1 MQGRV
6 TFSICLGLWMLAVPA
21 VRPALSAPAGEE
33 TGLRL
38 LTESE
43 YRNSIRDIFGP
54 DILVQGRFDAGR
66 RVGGLLAASSTVL
79 SVTPAGLESFSKM
92 ADSIASQVA
101 DQKHRE
107 KLVGCTPKDAKA
119 ADDACAN
126 AFLAQYGR
134 LLFRRPLTS
143 DELKSRVKLAGDLAK
158 SNQDF
163 YAGLSDS
170 LATLLYSPTF
180 LFRHEIAVPAGG
192 KTYTLDSYSRA
203 ARLSF
208 MLWDTTPDADLLKA
222 AESGRLNTAAG
233 VAEQVDRL
241 MSSPRLE
248 TGMRAFF
255 ADMLQLD
262 TFSNTTKDSIIYPK
276 YNAQIAAAAQEE
288 TLRTVMDL
296 GLRSND
302 DIRNL
307 MTTQKTYI
315 SRVLASIYDVPFNF
329 DDEWMPYEFPQ
340 SAGRSGIVTQVSML
354 SMFSHPGR
362 SSPTERGVAI
372 MDIFLCEPTPLP
384 PANVDFSIVN
394 NTNGPLKTVRERLL
408 AHATTPTCASCHT
421 HSDPI
426 GLSLEH
432 FDSTG
437 AHRLRENGQLID
449 VSGTIQGKT
458 FLGAQGLGRYL
469 HDNPKFPACLARKLY
484 SYGVGANSEDVDP
497 AVYKT
502 AYKAFVDGGYRLRDL
517 AEVDGHQPQLF
528 RHRSP
533 FRRRH
538 QNGHEYCQVART

>member
-1 MQGRV
+1 MQAKALL
-6 TFSICLGLWMLAVPA
+6 ICLSVWALAVPA
-21 VRPALSAPAGEE
+21 AQPVLAASAGEE
-33 TGLRL
+33 AGLRL

-43 YRNSIRDIFGP
+43 YRNSIRDIFGA
-54 DILVQGRFDAGR
+54 DILVQGRFDPAR
-66 RVGGLLAASSTVL
+66 RAGGLLAASSTVL

-92 ADSIASQVA
+92 ADSIAAQVV

-107 KLVGCTPKDAKA
+107 KLIGCAPKEANT
-119 ADDACAN
+119 ADDTCAS
-126 AFLAQYGR
+126 AFLDRYGR
-134 LLFRRPLTS
+134 LLFRRPLTT

-158 SNQDF
+158 SGHDF
-163 YAGLSDS
+163 YVGLSDG
-170 LATLLYSPTF
+170 LATLLYSPDF
-180 LFRHEIAVPAGG
+180 LFRHEIAVPAAGG
-192 KTYTLDSYSRA
+192 KAYTLDSYSRA

-233 VAEQVDRL
+233 IAEQVDRL

-262 TFSNTTKDSIIYPK
+262 TFGNTTKDSIIYPK

-296 GLRSND
+296 GLKSND

-315 SRVLASIYDVPFNF
+315 NRVLASIYDVPFDF
-329 DDEWMPYEFPQ
+329 HGEWMPHQFPEA
-340 SAGRSGIVTQVSML
+340 AGRSGLVTQVSTL

-408 AHATTPTCASCHT
+408 AHATTPTCASCHN

-426 GLSLEH
+426 GLTLEH

-437 AHRLRENGQLID
+437 AHRLYENGALID

-458 FLGAQGLGRYL
+458 FMGGQGLGRYL

-484 SYGVGANSEDVDP
+484 SYGVGANSEDVNP
-497 AVYKT
+497 SVYKT
-502 AYKAFVDGGYRLRDL
+502 AYKAFVDGGYRLRTL
-517 AEVDGHQPQLF
+517 LKAMVT
-528 RHRSP
+528 SP
-533 FRRRH
+533 NYFDAAPPSAADTKTAM
-538 QNGHEYCQVART
+538 NTAK

>member
-1 MQGRV
+1 VQARA
-6 TFSICLGLWMLAVPA
+6 TFAICLSLWIFAVPA
-21 VRPALSAPAGEE
+21 VGWAAPAGQEA
-33 TGLRL
+33 GLRL

-43 YRNSIRDIFGP
+43 YRNSIRDIFGS

-66 RVGGLLAASSTVL
+66 RVGGLLAASSSVL

-92 ADSIASQVA
+92 ADSIAAQVV

-107 KLVGCTPKDAKA
+107 KLVGCVPKDAKA
-119 ADDACAN
+119 ADDACASTV
-126 AFLAQYGR
+126 LARYGL
-134 LLFRRPLTS
+134 LLFRRPLTGE
-143 DELKSRVKLAGDLAK
+143 ELKSRVKLAGELAK
-158 SNQDF
+158 SSQDF

-192 KTYTLDSYSRA
+192 KTTTLDGYSRA

-208 MLWDTTPDADLLKA
+208 MLWDTTPDDELLKA
-222 AESGRLNTAAG
+222 AESGRLNTAVG
-233 VAEQVDRL
+233 VGEEVDRL
-241 MSSPRLE
+241 MNSPRLE

-262 TFSNTTKDSIIYPK
+262 TFNNTTKDSIIYPK

-315 SRVLASIYDVPFNF
+315 SRVLASIYDVPYNF
-329 DDEWMPYEFPQ
+329 HDEWMAHEFPQ
-340 SAGRSGIVTQVSML
+340 SAGRSGILTQISTL

-362 SSPTERGVAI
+362 SSPTERGVAL

-394 NTNGPLKTVRERLL
+394 DTNGPLKTVRERLL
-408 AHATTPTCASCHT
+408 AHATTPTCASCHN

-426 GLSLEH
+426 GLTLEH

-437 AHRLRENGQLID
+437 AHRLYENGQLID

-458 FLGAQGLGRYL
+458 FTGAQGLGRYL

-484 SYGVGANSEDVDP
+484 AYGVGANSEDVNP
-497 AVYKT
+497 ATYKA
-502 AYKAFVDGGYRLRDL
+502 AYKAFVEDGYRLRTL
-517 AEVDGHQPQLF
+517 LKSMVT
-528 RHRSP
+528 SP
-533 FRRRH
+533 DYFDTASPPAAGTKTAM
-538 QNGHEYCQVART
+538 NK

>member
-1 MQGRV
+1 MQAKAAFAVCFGV
-6 TFSICLGLWMLAVPA
+6 WMLAGA
-21 VRPALSAPAGEE
+21 AQQPALAAPVGQEA
-33 TGLRL
+33 GLRL

-43 YRNSIRDIFGP
+43 YRNSIRDIFGA
-54 DILVQGRFDAGR
+54 DILVQGRFDPGR
-66 RVGGLLAASSTVL
+66 RTGGLLAASSTIL

-92 ADSIASQVA
+92 ADSIASQVV

-119 ADDACAN
+119 ADDACAG
-126 AFLAQYGR
+126 AFLERYGR
-134 LLFRRPLTS
+134 LLFRRPLTAN
-143 DELKSRVKLAGDLAK
+143 ELKSRVKLAGDLAK
-158 SNQDF
+158 SGHDF

-170 LATLLYSPTF
+170 LATLLYSPDF
-180 LFRHEIAVPAGG
+180 LFRHEIAVPAAGG
-192 KTYTLDSYSRA
+192 KAYALDGYGRA

-222 AESGRLNTAAG
+222 AESGRLNTATG
-233 VAEQVDRL
+233 IAEQVNRL
-241 MSSPRLE
+241 MASPRLE

-262 TFSNTTKDSIIYPK
+262 TFGNTTKDSIIYPK

-288 TLRTVMDL
+288 TLRTVMDV

-302 DIRNL
+302 DIRNV

-315 SRVLASIYDVPFNF
+315 SRVLASIYDVPYNF
-329 DDEWMPYEFPQ
+329 HDEWMPYEFPQ
-340 SAGRSGIVTQVSML
+340 DSGRSGIVTQVSTL

-394 NTNGPLKTVRERLL
+394 NTSGPLKTVRERLL
-408 AHATTPTCASCHT
+408 AHATTPTCASCHN

-426 GLSLEH
+426 GLTLEH

-437 AHRLRENGQLID
+437 AHRLYENGKLID

-458 FLGAQGLGRYL
+458 FTGGQGLGRYL
-469 HDNPKFPACLARKLY
+469 HDNPKFPACIARKLY
-484 SYGVGANSEDVDP
+484 AYGIGANSEEVD
-497 AVYKT
+497 ASAFKT
-502 AYKAFVDGGYRLRDL
+502 AYKAFVDSGYRLRTL
-517 AEVDGHQPQLF
+517 LKAMVT
-528 RHRSP
+528 SP
-533 FRRRH
+533 DYFDVVPPSAADTKTAM
-538 QNGHEYCQVART
+538 NTAK

>member
-1 MQGRV
+1 MQGKAA
-6 TFSICLGLWMLAVPA
+6 FSVCFGLWLLAVPA
-21 VRPALSAPAGEE
+21 VQPALSAPAGEE

-43 YRNSIRDIFGP
+43 YRNSIRDIFGS

-92 ADSIASQVA
+92 ADSIASQAV
-101 DQKHRE
+101 DPKHRE
-107 KLVGCTPKDAKA
+107 TLVGCVPKDAKA
-119 ADDACAN
+119 ADDACAG
-126 AFLAQYGR
+126 AFLARYGR
-134 LLFRRPLTS
+134 LLFRRPLTA
-143 DELKSRVKLAGDLAK
+143 DELKSRVKLAGELAK
-158 SNQDF
+158 SSQDF
-163 YAGLSDS
+163 YTGLSDS

-192 KTYTLDSYSRA
+192 KAYTLDGYSRA
-203 ARLSF
+203 TRLSF
-208 MLWDTTPDADLLKA
+208 LLWDTTPDANLLKA

-233 VAEQVDRL
+233 VAEEVDRL
-241 MSSPRLE
+241 MNSPRLE

-315 SRVLASIYDVPFNF
+315 SRVLASIYDVPYNF
-329 DDEWMPYEFPQ
+329 HDEWMAYEFPQ
-340 SAGRSGIVTQVSML
+340 SAGRSGIITQVSTL

-362 SSPTERGVAI
+362 SSPTERGVAL

-394 NTNGPLKTVRERLL
+394 DTNGPLKTVRERLL
-408 AHATTPTCASCHT
+408 AHATTPTCASCHN

-426 GLSLEH
+426 GLTLEH

-437 AHRLRENGQLID
+437 AHRLQENGQLID

-484 SYGVGANSEDVDP
+484 SYGAGANSEDVDP
-497 AVYKT
+497 AAYKA
-502 AYKAFVDGGYRLRDL
+502 AYKAFVDGGYRLRTL
-517 AEVDGHQPQLF
+517 LKSMVT
-528 RHRSP
+528 SP
-533 FRRRH
+533 DYFDTVPPSAGTKTAM
-538 QNGHEYCQVART
+538 NK

>member
-1 MQGRV
+1 
-6 TFSICLGLWMLAVPA
+6 
-21 VRPALSAPAGEE
+21 
-33 TGLRL
+33 
-38 LTESE
+38 
-43 YRNSIRDIFGP
+43 
-54 DILVQGRFDAGR
+54 
-66 RVGGLLAASSTVL
+66 
-79 SVTPAGLESFSKM
+79 
-92 ADSIASQVA
+92 
-101 DQKHRE
+101 
-107 KLVGCTPKDAKA
+107 
-119 ADDACAN
+119 
-126 AFLAQYGR
+126 
-134 LLFRRPLTS
+134 
-143 DELKSRVKLAGDLAK
+143 
-158 SNQDF
+158 
-163 YAGLSDS
+163 
-170 LATLLYSPTF
+170 
-180 LFRHEIAVPAGG
+180 VPAGG
-192 KTYTLDSYSRA
+192 KNYTLDSYSRA

-222 AESGRLNTAAG
+222 AETGRLNTAAG

-302 DIRNL
+302 DIRNV

-315 SRVLASIYDVPFNF
+315 SRVLASIYDVPYNF
-329 DDEWMPYEFPQ
+329 HDEWMPYEFPQ
-340 SAGRSGIVTQVSML
+340 SAGRSGIVTQISTL

-394 NTNGPLKTVRERLL
+394 NTSGPLKTVRERLM

-426 GLSLEH
+426 GLTLEH

-437 AHRLRENGQLID
+437 AHRLYENGQLID

-458 FLGAQGLGRYL
+458 FQGAQGLGRYL

-484 SYGVGANSEDVDP
+484 SYGAGANSEDVNP
-497 AVYKT
+497 ATYKA
-502 AYKAFVDGGYRLRDL
+502 AYKAFVDGGYRLRTLLKSMVTGPGYFDTVPPS
-517 AEVDGHQPQLF
+517 AADTKTAM
-528 RHRSP
+528 
-533 FRRRH
+533 
-538 QNGHEYCQVART
+538 NIAK

>member
-1 MQGRV
+1 MDIGCPGSRRGCGPRV
-6 TFSICLGLWMLAVPA
+6 REV
-21 VRPALSAPAGEE
+21 
-33 TGLRL
+33 GLRL

-43 YRNSIRDIFGP
+43 YRNSIRDIFGA

-79 SVTPAGLESFSKM
+79 SSVTPAGLESFSKM
-92 ADSIASQVA
+92 ADSIASQVV

-107 KLVGCTPKDAKA
+107 KLVGCAPKDAKA

-126 AFLAQYGR
+126 VFLARYGR
-134 LLFRRPLTS
+134 LLFRRPLTD
-143 DELKSRVKLAGDLAK
+143 DELKSRVKLAGELAK

-180 LFRHEIAVPAGG
+180 LFRHEIAVPGG
-192 KTYTLDSYSRA
+192 KEYTLDSYSRA
-203 ARLSF
+203 TRLSF
-208 MLWDTTPDADLLKA
+208 MLWDTTPDADLLQA
-222 AESGRLNTAAG
+222 AESVGRLNTAAG

-241 MSSPRLE
+241 MASPRLE
-248 TGMRAFF
+248 TGMRAFY

-288 TLRTVMDL
+288 TLRTVMDV
-296 GLRSND
+296 GLKSND

-315 SRVLASIYDVPFNF
+315 SRVLASIYDVPYNF
-329 DDEWMPYEFPQ
+329 HDEWMAYEFPQ
-340 SAGRSGIVTQVSML
+340 SAGRSGIVTQISTL

-362 SSPTERGVAI
+362 SSPTERGVAL

-408 AHATTPTCASCHT
+408 AHATTPTCASCHN

-426 GLSLEH
+426 GLTLEH
-432 FDSTG
+432 FRTASW
-437 AHRLRENGQLID
+437 API
-449 VSGTIQGKT
+449 
-458 FLGAQGLGRYL
+458 
-469 HDNPKFPACLARKLY
+469 ACMKMA
-484 SYGVGANSEDVDP
+484 S
-497 AVYKT
+497 
-502 AYKAFVDGGYRLRDL
+502 
-517 AEVDGHQPQLF
+517 
-528 RHRSP
+528 
-533 FRRRH
+533 
-538 QNGHEYCQVART
+538 

>member
-1 MQGRV
+1 VPGKT
-6 TFSICLGLWMLAVPA
+6 TFSICLGLWILAVPA
-21 VRPALSAPAGEE
+21 VQPALSAPAGEE
-33 TGLRL
+33 VGLRL

-43 YRNSIRDIFGP
+43 YRNSIRDIFSP

-79 SVTPAGLESFSKM
+79 SVTPASLESFSKM
-92 ADSIASQVA
+92 ADGIASQVV

-107 KLVGCTPKDAKA
+107 KLVGCAPKDAKA
-119 ADDACAN
+119 ADDACAS
-126 AFLAQYGR
+126 AFLARYGR

-143 DELKSRVKLAGDLAK
+143 DELKSRVKLAADLAK

-180 LFRHEIAVPAGG
+180 LFRHEIAVPAAGG
-192 KTYTLDSYSRA
+192 KTYTLDNYSRA

-222 AESGRLNTAAG
+222 AESGRLNTATG

-296 GLRSND
+296 SLKSND

-315 SRVLASIYDVPFNF
+315 SRVLASIYDVPYTFH
-329 DDEWMPYEFPQ
+329 DEWMPYEFPQ
-340 SAGRSGIVTQVSML
+340 SAGRSGIVSQVSTL

-394 NTNGPLKTVRERLL
+394 NTNGPLKTVRERLM

-426 GLSLEH
+426 GLTLEH

-437 AHRLRENGQLID
+437 AHRLYENGQLID

-458 FLGAQGLGRYL
+458 FQGAQGLGRYL

-484 SYGVGANSEDVDP
+484 SYGVGANSEDVSP
-497 AVYKT
+497 ATYKA
-502 AYKAFVDGGYRLRDL
+502 AYKAFVDGGYRLRTL
-517 AEVDGHQPQLF
+517 LKSMVT
-528 RHRSP
+528 SP
-533 FRRRH
+533 DYFDTVPPSAADTKTAM
-538 QNGHEYCQVART
+538 NIAK

>member
-1 MQGRV
+1 
-6 TFSICLGLWMLAVPA
+6 MLAVPA

-33 TGLRL
+33 VGLRL

-43 YRNSIRDIFGP
+43 YRNSIGDIFGS

-92 ADSIASQVA
+92 ADSIASQVV

-107 KLVGCTPKDAKA
+107 KLVGCAPKDAKA

-126 AFLAQYGR
+126 AFLARVGR
-134 LLFRRPLTS
+134 LLFRRPLTTG
-143 DELKSRVKLAGDLAK
+143 ELKSRVKLAGDLAK
-158 SNQDF
+158 SNKDF

-180 LFRHEIAVPAGG
+180 LFRHEIAVPAASG
-192 KTYTLDSYSRA
+192 KEYTLDSYSRA
-203 ARLSF
+203 TRLSF

-222 AESGRLNTAAG
+222 AESGRLNTATG
-233 VAEQVDRL
+233 VADQVDRL

-288 TLRTVMDL
+288 TLRTVMDV

-315 SRVLASIYDVPFNF
+315 SRVLASIYDVPYNF
-329 DDEWMPYEFPQ
+329 HDEWMAYEFPQ
-340 SAGRSGIVTQVSML
+340 IAGRSGIVSQVSTL

-394 NTNGPLKTVRERLL
+394 NTSGPLKTVRERLV
-408 AHATTPTCASCHT
+408 AHATTPTCASCHN

-426 GLSLEH
+426 GLTLEH

-437 AHRLRENGQLID
+437 AHRLYENGQLID

-458 FLGAQGLGRYL
+458 FMGAQGLGRYL

-502 AYKAFVDGGYRLRDL
+502 AYKAFVDGGYRLRTL
-517 AEVDGHQPQLF
+517 LKSMVT
-528 RHRSP
+528 SP
-533 FRRRH
+533 GYFDTVPPSATDTKTAM
-538 QNGHEYCQVART
+538 NIAK

>member
-1 MQGRV
+1 VPGRAA
-6 TFSICLGLWMLAVPA
+6 FSICLGLWILAVPA
-21 VRPALSAPAGEE
+21 VQPALAAPAAQEV
-33 TGLRL
+33 GLRL

-43 YRNSIRDIFGP
+43 YRNSIRDIFGQ

-92 ADSIASQVA
+92 ADSIASQVV
-101 DQKHRE
+101 DQERRE
-107 KLVGCTPKDAKA
+107 KLVGCAPKDAKA
-119 ADDACAN
+119 SDDACAS

-134 LLFRRPLTS
+134 LLFRRPLTN
-143 DELKSRVKLAGDLAK
+143 DELKSRVKLAGELAK
-158 SNQDF
+158 SSQDF

-192 KTYTLDSYSRA
+192 KATTLDSYSRA
-203 ARLSF
+203 TRLSF
-208 MLWDTTPDADLLKA
+208 MLWDTTPDAELLKA

-241 MSSPRLE
+241 MRSPRLE

-315 SRVLASIYDVPFNF
+315 SRVLASIYDVPYNF
-329 DDEWMPYEFPQ
+329 HDEWMPYEFPQ
-340 SAGRSGIVTQVSML
+340 SAGRSGIVTQISTL

-362 SSPTERGVAI
+362 SSPTERGVAL

-408 AHATTPTCASCHT
+408 AHATTPTCASCHN

-426 GLSLEH
+426 GLTLEH

-437 AHRLRENGQLID
+437 AHRLQENGQLID

-458 FLGAQGLGRYL
+458 FTGAQGLGRYL

-484 SYGVGANSEDVDP
+484 SYGAGANSEDVGP
-497 AVYKT
+497 AAYKT
-502 AYKAFVDGGYRLRDL
+502 AYKDFVDGGYRLRTL
-517 AEVDGHQPQLF
+517 L
-528 RHRSP
+528 RSMVTSP
-533 FRRRH
+533 TYFDTVPPSAADTKTAM
-538 QNGHEYCQVART
+538 NK